1 MRKHPWAKENKS
13 CWTRN
18 TRVCRASINRSLE
31 VELPRT
37 KFMIPGGDF
46 ITSEDPEQNA
56 HISCIHISEN
66 QSFCLFQ
73 KWQSKWCMGYSRVC
87 LIRFVP
93 FCAWPPDC
101 GLILDGI
108 PFSSANKPLMD
119 YSIMS
124 YELAYVPCMNLLTW
138 LWRQLARQGIYIHIY
153 SIYIYYINMVKR
165 KQQARKSLWRIR
177 LLLQKMQQGQRND
190 STYLRAHSNGQPMW
204 SGIGQVPMPKSNT
217 SNLW

>member
-37 KFMIPGGDF
+37 KLMIPGGDF

-73 KWQSKWCMGYSRVC
+73 KWQSKWCMGYSRMC

-101 GLILDGI
+101 GLNLDGI

-124 YELAYVPCMNLLTW
+124 YELAYAPCMNLLTW
-138 LWRQLARQGIYIHIY
+138 LWRQLARQRIYIYIYIY
-153 SIYIYYINMVKR
+153 SIYII
-165 KQQARKSLWRIR
+165 
-177 LLLQKMQQGQRND
+177 
-190 STYLRAHSNGQPMW
+190 
-204 SGIGQVPMPKSNT
+204 
-217 SNLW
+217 